1 MTKCQTI
8 SKSRCRD
15 RKNIV
20 AESSKGKQVLEE
32 ARCQGAIGKQQHTR
46 GVSESTKRR
55 RTAGYN
61 KVYFSWY
68 YVKLGSLAE
77 LELFKKHS
85 AAVVAVGS
93 LNMHAGKRPNT
104 PSGPAANAI
113 PLHAIILPQPH
124 TRCSPIKQLKC
135 RLQRRSSS
143 YSLSLAFYLSFSIFL
158 LHRVVHLS
166 LYLRLRRNQLPRSGL
181 AEVFLFLS
189 FIFLPPF
196 FLFSLFFLLIFGR
209 RILSR

>member
-1 MTKCQTI
+1 MLGCN
-8 SKSRCRD
+8 
-15 RKNIV
+15 RK
-20 AESSKGKQVLEE
+20 ATTH
-32 ARCQGAIGKQQHTR
+32 GAN
-46 GVSESTKRR
+46 ESTRR
-55 RTAGYN
+55 RSTAGYN

-113 PLHAIILPQPH
+113 PLHAIILPYPH

-143 YSLSLAFYLSFSIFL
+143 YSRL
-158 LHRVVHLS
+158 L
-166 LYLRLRRNQLPRSGL
+166 
-181 AEVFLFLS
+181 
-189 FIFLPPF
+189 FIFL
-196 FLFSLFFLLIFGR
+196 SLFFFYTVSYTFYSIYTFVVINCR
-209 RILSR
+209 AVN